1 MYPELR
7 LWQQLS
13 GELMRQ
19 AHLEC
24 SQRGQLLQAATDR
37 QQELLQQA
45 LDACDALYQ
54 AMLVSSAT
62 QLQQQECML
71 AAQAESN
78 ALQQDNLRLKVC
90 IARGFGQCTGSWQ
103 LA

>member
-1 MYPELR
+1 LFITQVYPEWR

-13 GELMRQ
+13 AELVRQ

-24 SQRGQLLQAATDR
+24 SQRGQLLQAATQR

-45 LDACDALYQ
+45 LDSCDALYQ
-54 AMLVSSAT
+54 AMLLSAAT

-78 ALQQDNLRLKVC
+78 ALRQDNMRLKVRTAHG
-90 IARGFGQCTGSWQ
+90 IH
-103 LA
+103 L